1 MVKNL
6 PANTGDIR
14 GVGSILESERF
25 PGGGTGNPLQYS
37 CLENPVDREAWRV
50 IGHRVAEES
59 DMTKATYNACVH
71 PRVEIGGNFPQLTT
85 NSIIEYTVLRK
96 QMNKTVNKE
105 NKRTQTDLACGPQ
118 PLAIPGPGA
127 WGQPRAGRWAVRSQC
142 WVLGDSPGL
151 VGGQCDPSAGCLG
164 TAQGWWAGSAI
175 PALGVWGQPT
185 LSWRLSGT

>member
-25 PGGGTGNPLQYS
+25 PGGGIGNPLQYS

-71 PRVEIGGNFPQLTT
+71 PRVEIGGNFPQLIT

-105 NKRTQTDLACGPQ
+105 NKRTQTDLARGPQ
-118 PLAIPGPGA
+118 PLAIPALRA
-127 WGQPRAGRWAVRSQC
+127 WGQPGGGGRAVRSQR

-151 VGGQCDPSAGCLG
+151 VGGQYL
-164 TAQGWWAGSAI
+164 
-175 PALGVWGQPT
+175 
-185 LSWRLSGT
+185 